1 MQVNWSFLL
10 VQSFAVR
17 MPLLT
22 ATIAF
27 GLGRRC
33 WRSPQWCYLHC
44 LRTLSLPSKHTH
56 TRLFNGP
63 LSGTTRV
70 SQYQKGKT
78 NLDFI
83 EARDSEWQWHHLS
96 HMQVC
101 TSLQTDNHPSNPP
114 LSFYR
119 PVALP
124 AAQPAA
130 SKHWRDTITT
140 IINNNNNLLCELP
153 HTLCFW
159 CHPFICVCVHMTYMH
174 VQAEA
179 IFCLACRW
187 LLDCCC
193 SCFSLVLWTRT
204 HEDVTKSTHTHT
216 QPFNGCLARTTRVRW
231 YQKKPPSTHAH
242 EEEEEGFTLTT
253 RSIAW
258 ELIPCKVLWA
268 IKGC

>member
-22 ATIAF
+22 ATSAF

-56 TRLFNGP
+56 TRPFNGP
-63 LSGTTRV
+63 LPGTTRV

-83 EARDSEWQWHHLS
+83 ESRDSEWQWHQLGR
-96 HMQVC
+96 MQVC

-124 AAQPAA
+124 ATQPTA

-204 HEDVTKSTHTHT
+204 HEDVTKSTHTHAT
-216 QPFNGCLARTTRVRW
+216 V
-231 YQKKPPSTHAH
+231 
-242 EEEEEGFTLTT
+242 
-253 RSIAW
+253 
-258 ELIPCKVLWA
+258 
-268 IKGC
+268 